1 MIHDVTIMGRKEKDE
16 KTIQSYTKAER
27 LSIEERKRKYERIRV
42 NKILTFDYYRNNKE
56 INNEKN

>member
-1 MIHDVTIMGRKEKDE
+1 MIHDVTIMGRKEKDK

-27 LSIEERKRKYERIRV
+27 LNIEERKRKYERIRV